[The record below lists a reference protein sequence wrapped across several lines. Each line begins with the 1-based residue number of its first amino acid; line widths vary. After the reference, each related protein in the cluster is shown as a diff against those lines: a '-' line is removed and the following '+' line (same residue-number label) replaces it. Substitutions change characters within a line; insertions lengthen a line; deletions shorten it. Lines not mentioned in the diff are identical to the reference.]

1 MTEHRIE
8 LVEAGEQH
16 RRYGVSVTHMSTRVY
31 PVAGSVNP
39 TRVEVWDNT
48 GRPNPHPSEVK
59 WNEYGPVGGEG
70 RYLDPHNVGTD
81 EAVSVLLSPEASVV
95 SAHGDGTGTE
105 TSGQVW
111 ADDASPIG
119 DGDTLV
125 LSWPDGSVS
134 AWMVALD
141 RNGHGH
147 AVREDSDRA
156 RNLTARLMPAIVG
169 DDMWLPC
176 IENAGVQV
184 YAYFKD
190 GELCVSVDYD
200 GADASVLTEEG
211 TVPTRV
217 MLGGEVTYRQG

>member
-48 GRPNPHPSEVK
+48 GRPNPHPGEVR

-81 EAVSVLLSPEASVV
+81 EPVSVLLSPEASVV
-95 SAHGDGTGTE
+95 SAHGDGTGTA

-111 ADDASPIG
+111 ADTDPIG

-134 AWMVALD
+134 AWTVALN

-156 RNLTARLMPAIVG
+156 RNLAARF
-169 DDMWLPC
+169 LPQGNGEGGAPPG
-176 IENAGVQV
+176 IETAGVLVLV
-184 YAYFKD
+184 YFED

-217 MLGGEVTYRQG
+217 MLGGEVAYRQG